1 MLLILELC
9 ECKKQGFNEKKKISA
24 LGVFKSKCPS
34 KSQITNSSNHK
45 HHLNSNLIFPIN
57 HFEGKMPVYNR
68 IE

>member
-1 MLLILELC
+1 MLLILKLC
-9 ECKKQGFNEKKKISA
+9 EPKKQGFNKKKNSA
-24 LGVFKSKCPS
+24 LSVFKSKCPS

-68 IE
+68 VE